1 MKPVCVCPPVCRVA
15 VVSKSFEGQT
25 DKTEEW
31 YGTHYKQEPISEE
44 ILKVRLTRIQTRQ
57 FFHIFIT
64 LWPFLD
70 FTRPLL
76 ILNMRCR
83 RSDVPPPPSVQE
95 RKWGHNEIGQI

>member
-1 MKPVCVCPPVCRVA
+1 MKPVSVCPPICRVA

-44 ILKVRLTRIQTRQ
+44 ILKVRLTHIQTRQ
-57 FFHIFIT
+57 LFHILMGGVISHVLSSSCFVG
-64 LWPFLD
+64 
-70 FTRPLL
+70 
-76 ILNMRCR
+76 
-83 RSDVPPPPSVQE
+83 DVPPFRPSPLVQE